1 MRNGKIQVLG
11 VWLGNSD
18 LASQVLRREGRT
30 LGGSGSGPL
39 ARIAVFLPHK
49 LVHAALLAQGGYS
62 REARDRARVL
72 GVLPRRAASPAS
84 GQGWCWAWLCMDPP
98 SFPDV
103 SMGGPWEVGWGLP
116 FRSLGFSI
124 VSWKLPPPPCA
135 TGVTNCYLII
145 WIIAGIMVAAIP
157 ASPRVLR
164 ETACSASA
172 QCLVLNTDIGW
183 VDGQMDEWMDR

>member
-18 LASQVLRREGRT
+18 LASPEALRGEGRT
-30 LGGSGSGPL
+30 LGGGLGLGLWHRS
-39 ARIAVFLPHK
+39 AVIAVFLPHK

-98 SFPDV
+98 SFPRCQY
-103 SMGGPWEVGWGLP
+103 GGVLGRWVGGSLLGLWASVL
-116 FRSLGFSI
+116 SLGNCH
-124 VSWKLPPPPCA
+124 LP
-135 TGVTNCYLII
+135 L
-145 WIIAGIMVAAIP
+145 M
-157 ASPRVLR
+157 PR
-164 ETACSASA
+164 E
-172 QCLVLNTDIGW
+172 
-183 VDGQMDEWMDR
+183 